1 MQRNQSETGR
11 HRLLRREQETAGAD
25 GQHQEGGAMNY
36 YEIYDRYSG
45 ELLTRGNAA
54 ECRKAL
60 GCASLDGFYALANRA
75 RRGINKKYR
84 VVIKKGGQVD
94 YPVLGKDDPLYKKEG

>member
-1 MQRNQSETGR
+1 
-11 HRLLRREQETAGAD
+11 
-25 GQHQEGGAMNY
+25 MNY

-60 GCASLDGFYALANRA
+60 GCASLDSFYALANRA
-75 RRGINKKYR
+75 RRGINKN
-84 VVIKKGGQVD
+84 IGLSSKKAGR
-94 YPVLGKDDPLYKKEG
+94 